1 MSDPSE
7 ARRRILLVD
16 DHSVVR
22 RGVAALLESEPDLEI
37 CAEAGSCAEARALP
51 ETLRPDLLLLD
62 VTLPDGNGLELVA
75 ALLARWPAARAL
87 VLSMHDEAVFARRA
101 VAAGAAGYIM
111 KDEADSRLVEAI
123 RAVLGGGRFFPA
135 GLDAPGQDLVG
146 ADRLTGRERDVFERI
161 GRGWTSRQIAT
172 ALSLSERTVEVHRA
186 HIKRKLGCDSAAGLV
201 REAVRWVEPPAPPGP
216 EPA

>member
-22 RGVAALLESEPDLEI
+22 RGVAALLESESDLEI

-75 ALLARWPAARAL
+75 ALRARWPAARAL
-87 VLSMHDEAVFARRA
+87 VLSMHDEAVFAQRA
-101 VAAGAAGYIM
+101 AAAGAAGYIM

-135 GLDAPGQDLVG
+135 GLDVPGQDPKG
-146 ADRLTGRERDVFERI
+146 ADRLTGREREVFERI

-172 ALSLSERTVEVHRA
+172 ALNLSERTVEVHRA
-186 HIKRKLGCDSAAGLV
+186 HIKRKLGCDSAAELV
-201 REAVRWVEPPAPPGP
+201 REAVRWVEPPASPDP